1 MSEQYRMAVKESMLH
16 LAERNLLLK
25 IFKERMKQDAA
36 VTPCKVKVKLA
47 LFGYWKGQ
55 KKTKPV
61 LEMVM
66 QRGIKTEELPRQLA
80 RIYQIKL
87 HEGHLTLAVQVWR
100 DMELG
105 EEVSFA
111 KSLVVDIVETLKL
124 FANGDCFMKI
134 GAEKLVAKIANE
146 TGIKDLTSWV
156 KAYLVRPA
164 YMERPEVR
172 RYYRL
177 YNNHLNHAHPQNL
190 LERRRE
196 DLIETPA

>member
-1 MSEQYRMAVKESMLH
+1 MSEQYRMDVKEPMLH

-25 IFKERMKQDAA
+25 IFKERMKQDVA
-36 VTPCKVKVKLA
+36 VTPCKVKLV

-105 EEVSFA
+105 GPEASFV

-146 TGIKDLTSWV
+146 TGIKGLTSWV
-156 KAYLVRPA
+156 KSYLVRPA

-177 YNNHLNHAHPQNL
+177 YNNHLNNAHPQNL

-196 DLIETPA
+196 DLIETPV

>member
-1 MSEQYRMAVKESMLH
+1 MSEQYRMDVKESMLH

-36 VTPCKVKVKLA
+36 VTPCKVKLV

-66 QRGIKTEELPRQLA
+66 QRGIKTEELPRRLA

-105 EEVSFA
+105 GPEASFV

-124 FANGDCFMKI
+124 FANSDCFMKI

-146 TGIKDLTSWV
+146 TGIEDLTSWV
-156 KAYLVRPA
+156 KAYLARPA

-196 DLIETPA
+196 DLIETPV

>member
-1 MSEQYRMAVKESMLH
+1 MSEQYRMDVKEPMLH

-25 IFKERMKQDAA
+25 IFKERMKQDVA
-36 VTPCKVKVKLA
+36 VTPCKVKLV

-100 DMELG
+100 DTELG
-105 EEVSFA
+105 GLEASFV

-156 KAYLVRPA
+156 KAYLARPA

>member
-1 MSEQYRMAVKESMLH
+1 MSEQYRMDVKEPMLH

-25 IFKERMKQDAA
+25 IFKERMKQDVA
-36 VTPCKVKVKLA
+36 VTPCKVKLV

-105 EEVSFA
+105 GPEASFV

-196 DLIETPA
+196 DLIETPV

>member
-1 MSEQYRMAVKESMLH
+1 
-16 LAERNLLLK
+16 
-25 IFKERMKQDAA
+25 
-36 VTPCKVKVKLA
+36 
-47 LFGYWKGQ
+47 
-55 KKTKPV
+55 
-61 LEMVM
+61 M
-66 QRGIKTEELPRQLA
+66 QRGINTLELPRQLA

-105 EEVSFA
+105 GPEASFV

-196 DLIETPA
+196 DLIETPV

>member
-1 MSEQYRMAVKESMLH
+1 MSEQYRMDVKESMLH

-25 IFKERMKQDAA
+25 IFKERMKQDAV
-36 VTPCKVKVKLA
+36 VTPCKVKLV

-100 DMELG
+100 DAELG
-105 EEVSFA
+105 GLEASFV

-177 YNNHLNHAHPQNL
+177 YNKHLNHAHPQNL

-196 DLIETPA
+196 DLIETPV